1 MNPGTI
7 PLHIQAPLS
16 APINSRRII
25 EGITGDMLDMND
37 PSICFQVI
45 LYTPMPIAAAIPA
58 ETRSVSWL
66 APARVSTPNV
76 ITEKVSIVIS
86 DAMGMSESQMDGIGI
101 SLQDGLVFISCC
113 CAFLIDRF

>member
-1 MNPGTI
+1 
-7 PLHIQAPLS
+7 
-16 APINSRRII
+16 
-25 EGITGDMLDMND
+25 
-37 PSICFQVI
+37 
-45 LYTPMPIAAAIPA
+45 MPIAAAIPA

>member
-1 MNPGTI
+1 MKPGTI

-37 PSICFQVI
+37 SSICFQVI

-66 APARVSTPNV
+66 APERVSTPNA
-76 ITEKVSIVIS
+76 ITENDSIIIK
-86 DAMGMSESQMDGIGI
+86 DAMGMSESQIEGIGI
-101 SLQDGLVFISCC
+101 SLQGALMFIFS
-113 CAFLIDRF
+113 AVWFWIDR